1 MSRAVGQGDGS
12 VNRNMSH
19 GRGGAGNF
27 GKPRPDAIP
36 HADELI
42 TPTIK
47 SSTYTTGRGGTGNM
61 AKNDPDFPEMARASQ
76 DVVGT
81 VQREPE
87 GNFHYGRGGAANVAQ
102 PSDEEARLAR
112 EKNTERRKSIVDGKS
127 GGKILDVGN
136 VGNVGKKE
144 EPKGLAQ
151 KGKNMFENMIRRG
164 SDAKK

>member
-1 MSRAVGQGDGS
+1 
-12 VNRNMSH
+12 
-19 GRGGAGNF
+19 
-27 GKPRPDAIP
+27 
-36 HADELI
+36 
-42 TPTIK
+42 
-47 SSTYTTGRGGTGNM
+47 
-61 AKNDPDFPEMARASQ
+61 
-76 DVVGT
+76 
-81 VQREPE
+81 
-87 GNFHYGRGGAANVAQ
+87 NVAQ